1 MTTKLSSIQIQ
12 TLREELQE
20 QLQRRVTQLDSLK
33 SSADSGN
40 GADQGWQ
47 DLMAAI
53 TATDRAIN
61 ETQQALDRLD
71 DGSYGHCAHCEAAIP
86 YERLKI
92 RPLSRYCIACQR
104 RHEAAA

>member
-1 MTTKLSSIQIQ
+1 MITELSSIQIQ

-20 QLQRRVTQLDSLK
+20 QLRRRETQLDSLK

-40 GADQGWQ
+40 GADLGWQ

-53 TATDRAIN
+53 AAADRAIN

-71 DGSYGHCAHCEAAIP
+71 DGGYGRCAHCEAAIP

-92 RPLSRYCIACQR
+92 RPLSRYCITCQR
-104 RHEAAA
+104 RHEAA